1 MSPAPAG
8 GSGTPP
14 PRVDNLSDLLIK
26 HVRER
31 PARMV
36 IGTSDLKLVLDY
48 RQLNELVRSAAEQLS
63 QLGIHRG
70 DLIALIS
77 DSTIEFTVGLLA
89 LLSSGA
95 MVAPLNPA
103 LTLSDL
109 RRRFSELPVRALLVP
124 QHHAA
129 QLTLWGTAASQAHQW
144 IIGVDGSGA
153 SATVRLS
160 SVGAP
165 AAESVA
171 ARLGNS
177 SRINPDVA
185 LIMFTAG
192 STSAPKAVPLTH
204 RNVAE
209 SIHGIT
215 TMYDLSPED
224 ATLLVMPLFHGHGLV
239 AGLLSTLATG
249 GAAYLP
255 STGSFSAHRFWPDMA
270 RVGATWYTA
279 VPTMHRILVNRAE
292 QEYPHA
298 SPPALRFIRSCSEP
312 LDAELATAV
321 SNAFHAPMLG
331 AYGMTETSHQATSN
345 PLPRHGPNKTPSVG
359 LPTGLE
365 IRIGAGAGRNAA
377 VGERGEIWV
386 RGPAL
391 TSGYLGNPPANAESF
406 VDGWFRTGDLGS
418 LDQDGYLFIKGRL
431 KEIINRGG
439 EKIAPSD
446 IDTVLLSNP
455 KVFDAASFGEP
466 DAIYGEAV
474 QAAVIVRPGMQA
486 TEDDLRDYCRQ
497 ALVSYE
503 VPVRIH
509 IMTDFPRTAKGS
521 IDRSALARRFA
532 TR

>member
-1 MSPAPAG
+1 
-8 GSGTPP
+8 
-14 PRVDNLSDLLIK
+14 
-26 HVRER
+26 
-31 PARMV
+31 
-36 IGTSDLKLVLDY
+36 
-48 RQLNELVRSAAEQLS
+48 
-63 QLGIHRG
+63 
-70 DLIALIS
+70 
-77 DSTIEFTVGLLA
+77 
-89 LLSSGA
+89 
-95 MVAPLNPA
+95 
-103 LTLSDL
+103 
-109 RRRFSELPVRALLVP
+109 
-124 QHHAA
+124 
-129 QLTLWGTAASQAHQW
+129 
-144 IIGVDGSGA
+144 
-153 SATVRLS
+153 
-160 SVGAP
+160 
-165 AAESVA
+165 
-171 ARLGNS
+171 
-177 SRINPDVA
+177 
-185 LIMFTAG
+185 MFTAG

-255 STGSFSAHRFWPDMA
+255 SAGSFAAHRFWPDMA

-279 VPTMHRILVNRAE
+279 VPTMHRILVNRAD

-345 PLPRHGPNKTPSVG
+345 PLPKHGPNKTPSVG

-365 IRIGAGAGRNAA
+365 IRIDAGAGRNAS
-377 VGERGEIWV
+377 VGEVGRSGA
-386 RGPAL
+386 GPGADQRL
-391 TSGYLGNPPANAESF
+391 PQQSPSQRRE
-406 VDGWFRTGDLGS
+406 FR
-418 LDQDGYLFIKGRL
+418 GRL
-431 KEIINRGG
+431 VPHGRPREPRPGRLPLHQGTAEGIINRGG

-466 DAIYGEAV
+466 DAIYGEVV

-486 TEDDLRDYCRQ
+486 TEDELRDYCRQ

-521 IDRSALARRFA
+521 IDRSALARRFV
-532 TR
+532 TK